1 MPSRILYHRDYSHPK
16 TVFTPIGYIIT
27 PDTEPATLGPRMRPE
42 DTHYCK
48 SAIDCSTSIYKK
60 AGLRKAK
67 VSGQGGR

>member
-42 DTHYCK
+42 DTRYCK
-48 SAIDCSTSIYKK
+48 SAIDARDAVYVRPLKRS
-60 AGLRKAK
+60 AK